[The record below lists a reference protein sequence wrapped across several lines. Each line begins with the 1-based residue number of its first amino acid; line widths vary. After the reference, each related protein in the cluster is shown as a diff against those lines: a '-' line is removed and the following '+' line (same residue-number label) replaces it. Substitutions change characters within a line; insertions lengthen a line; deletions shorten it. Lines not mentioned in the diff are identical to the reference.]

1 MPPGLSDYVR
11 TRWDVVLETTV
22 SFSKGTAMCAVVRT
36 FSFTNVLC
44 PGIAQENEDPDKSSP
59 GPWKMRKW
67 CHCVYLFWNIN
78 GEKHFSNPGFASS
91 FSWWEF
97 CVAPWFSGSHSAY
110 EIIIFP
116 IFNFRHFSS
125 PLCSTNQRRRTKVIK
140 ENKSW
145 TSFVLW

>member
-11 TRWDVVLETTV
+11 TRWDVVFETTV
-22 SFSKGTAMCAVVRT
+22 SFSTVVKT

-44 PGIAQENEDPDKSSP
+44 PGITQQNEETDKSSP
-59 GPWKMRKW
+59 ASWKMRKQ
-67 CHCVYLFWNIN
+67 CQCMHLFWNIN
-78 GEKHFSNPGFASS
+78 GEKYFSNLGFMPS

-97 CVAPWFSGSHSAY
+97 CVAPRSSGSHSAY

-125 PLCSTNQRRRTKVIK
+125 PLCSTNQRRKTKVIK
-140 ENKSW
+140 ENKAL